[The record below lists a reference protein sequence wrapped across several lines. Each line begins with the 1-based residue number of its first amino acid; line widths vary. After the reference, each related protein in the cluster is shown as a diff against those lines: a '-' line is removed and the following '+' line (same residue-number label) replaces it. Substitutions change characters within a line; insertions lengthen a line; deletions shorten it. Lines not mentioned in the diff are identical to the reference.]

1 VTAADPPPGMNPWR
15 KALAQHYCPVCDVRL
30 ARRHATFT
38 ERLALEAGLVVGACA
53 LALVL
58 GGTLDR
64 LGLVTGP
71 LAWVTALALLALAGF
86 PIVHIFDRF
95 HCRPCDREFRYGE
108 VRSRGWSLR

>member
-1 VTAADPPPGMNPWR
+1 M
-15 KALAQHYCPVCDVRL
+15 CDVRL
-30 ARRHATFT
+30 VRRHATFT
-38 ERLALEAGLVVGACA
+38 ERLALEAGLVVGAGA

-71 LAWVTALALLALAGF
+71 LAWATALALLALAGF
-86 PIVHIFDRF
+86 PLVHNFNRF
-95 HCRPCDREFRYGE
+95 HCRPCDREFRYAE

>member
-1 VTAADPPPGMNPWR
+1 MAQGTGSALLPRVRCAAG
-15 KALAQHYCPVCDVRL
+15 AQARDVY
-30 ARRHATFT
+30 

-53 LALVL
+53 LVLVL
-58 GGTLDR
+58 GSTLDR